1 MWLVVFLWFALA
13 LNYIDRQM
21 VYSIFPALKADLHF
35 TDVQLALTGSIFA
48 WVYALCMP
56 IAGHLSDRL
65 RRDRMIVAGMAL
77 WSAATLGCGLSHSVF
92 MFLLWRAV
100 MGITESLYYPAAVST
115 LAAAH
120 TGATRSKAMGIHQS
134 AQMAGI
140 VAGGSYGGWM
150 ADHAGWRVGF
160 VLAAGAGIL
169 YSIILSKKLPI
180 SQAPPMPMQGHPV
193 RTSLRLFRSPCYMAL
208 SAAFF
213 AFCAMLWIFYAWFP
227 TFLFE
232 RFHLSMTESGFRATL
247 FVQLSCGAGIVVGG
261 ALADRLSKRI
271 PAARFYIAA
280 SRDPALGTVRLSDVR
295 RAFADLGYRLFLGLR
310 CVLRPHGGK
319 RICRSLRHCR
329 TWQLWAGRRVAKYG
343 GRHGRHHHDLSG
355 RSVERFNG
363 IRGVARMG
371 SLGMWARRVASDG
384 YCCLPFYQGEPLIVG
399 FRLSQNTNPCGA
411 DFRGDEW

>member
-35 TDVQLALTGSIFA
+35 SDVQLALTGSIFA

-65 RRDRMIVAGMAL
+65 RRDRMIVASMAL
-77 WSAATLGCGLSHSVF
+77 WSAATLGCGLSNSVF

-160 VLAAGAGIL
+160 AVAAGVGML
-169 YSIILSKKLPI
+169 YSFLLSKQLPI
-180 SQAPPMPMQGHPV
+180 SQAPPTTIQDHPV
-193 RTSLRLFRSPCYMAL
+193 VTSLRLFRSPCYVAL

-227 TFLFE
+227 TFLYE

-280 SRDPALGTVRLSDVR
+280 TGILLCAPFGYLTFAAQSLIWATVFSSAYGAFSGLMVANVFAAAYDIVAPGSYGLAAGLLNMAGGMAATIMIYLAGLWKNTLGFEALLGWVALGCGFAALLLMATVVSR
-295 RAFADLGYRLFLGLR
+295 FTKEN
-310 CVLRPHGGK
+310 P
-319 RICRSLRHCR
+319 SL
-329 TWQLWAGRRVAKYG
+329 
-343 GRHGRHHHDLSG
+343 
-355 RSVERFNG
+355 
-363 IRGVARMG
+363 
-371 SLGMWARRVASDG
+371 
-384 YCCLPFYQGEPLIVG
+384 
-399 FRLSQNTNPCGA
+399 
-411 DFRGDEW
+411 

>member
-35 TDVQLALTGSIFA
+35 SDVQLALTGSIFA

-56 IAGHLSDRL
+56 IVGHLSDRL
-65 RRDRMIVAGMAL
+65 RRDRMIVVGMAL

-92 MFLLWRAV
+92 MFLLWRGV
-100 MGITESLYYPAAVST
+100 MGITESLYYPAAVSI

-160 VLAAGAGIL
+160 VVAAGAGML
-169 YSIILSKKLPI
+169 YSFILSKQLPI
-180 SQAPPMPMQGHPV
+180 SQTPPTPLRDHPV

-247 FVQLSCGAGIVVGG
+247 FVQLSCGAGILVGG

-280 SRDPALGTVRLSDVR
+280 TGILLCAPFGYLTFAAQSLTWATVFSSAYGAFSGLMMANVFAAAYDIVAPGSYGLAAGLLNMAGGIAATIMIYLAGLWKNSLGFEALLGWVALGCGFAALLLAATVV
-295 RAFADLGYRLFLGLR
+295 F
-310 CVLRPHGGK
+310 
-319 RICRSLRHCR
+319 
-329 TWQLWAGRRVAKYG
+329 
-343 GRHGRHHHDLSG
+343 
-355 RSVERFNG
+355 RFTEENQ
-363 IRGVARMG
+363 ARF
-371 SLGMWARRVASDG
+371 V
-384 YCCLPFYQGEPLIVG
+384 
-399 FRLSQNTNPCGA
+399 T
-411 DFRGDEW
+411 